1 MTSPCLKLMPTL
13 SIWVISLGFP
23 CLFFGPKMSIYS
35 ELSDST
41 DSKEIIDTGQNSEVD
56 RTVVLT
62 EILHYQD
69 EPG

>member
-1 MTSPCLKLMPTL
+1 
-13 SIWVISLGFP
+13 
-23 CLFFGPKMSIYS
+23 MSIYS